1 MIPLS
6 RKKGR
11 DDMIRISLAAARVNK
26 NLSQRKM
33 AEKLGVHEM
42 TYAAW
47 ERNPEK
53 IKVEMAEKI
62 SGITGIPT
70 ENLVFLANPVE
81 NGGE

>member
-1 MIPLS
+1 
-6 RKKGR
+6 
-11 DDMIRISLAAARVNK
+11 MIRISLAAARVNLK
-26 NLSQRKM
+26 LSQRKM

-62 SGITGIPT
+62 SEITGIPV
-70 ENLVFLANPVE
+70 ENLKFLAAKDE
-81 NGGE
+81 GGE

>member
-1 MIPLS
+1 MILPS
-6 RKKGR
+6 QEKRR
-11 DDMIRISLAAARVNK
+11 DGMIRISLAAARVNK
-26 NLSQRKM
+26 KLSQRKM

-62 SGITGIPT
+62 SEITGIPK
-70 ENLVFLANPVE
+70 ENLKFLDAKDENVE
-81 NGGE
+81 

>member
-1 MIPLS
+1 
-6 RKKGR
+6 
-11 DDMIRISLAAARVNK
+11 MIRISLAAARVNK
-26 NLSQRKM
+26 KLSQRKM

-62 SGITGIPT
+62 SGITGNTDRKSCIFSQSGRKRRGMT
-70 ENLVFLANPVE
+70 
-81 NGGE
+81 G

>member
-1 MIPLS
+1 
-6 RKKGR
+6 
-11 DDMIRISLAAARVNK
+11 MIRISLAAARVNK
-26 NLSQRKM
+26 KLSQRKM

-62 SGITGIPT
+62 SEITGIPKD
-70 ENLVFLANPVE
+70 NLKFLAAKDE
-81 NGGE
+81 GGE

>member
-1 MIPLS
+1 MI
-6 RKKGR
+6 K
-11 DDMIRISLAAARVNK
+11 ISLAAARVNM

-47 ERNPEK
+47 ERKPEK

-62 SGITGIPT
+62 SEITGIPVD
-70 ENLVFLANPVE
+70 NLNFSAKN
-81 NGGE
+81 

>member
-1 MIPLS
+1 
-6 RKKGR
+6 
-11 DDMIRISLAAARVNK
+11 MIRISLAAARVNK
-26 NLSQRKM
+26 KLSQRQM

-47 ERNPEK
+47 ERSPEK

-81 NGGE
+81 NGGRKLQETDKEGTP

>member
-1 MIPLS
+1 MI
-6 RKKGR
+6 K
-11 DDMIRISLAAARVNK
+11 ISLAAARVNK
-26 NLSQRKM
+26 KLSQRKM

-62 SGITGIPT
+62 SEITGIPT
-70 ENLVFLANPVE
+70 DNLKFLAAKDE
-81 NGGE
+81 GGE